1 MYAGQCVHV
10 KAREKPPV
18 SVLMEAVQ
26 IFFKRLGLLVG
37 SCWVVE
43 ADWLVSQRDPLVSD
57 FPRTPA
63 ANSCHGSWLF
73 MGVLGLE
80 LRTSYL

>member
-1 MYAGQCVHV
+1 MRTCEGQR
-10 KAREKPPV
+10 KTSGV
-18 SVLMEAVQ
+18 SPHGGRPDF
-26 IFFKRLGLLVG
+26 FFKRLGLLVG

-63 ANSCHGSWLF
+63 ANSCHDSSLF